1 MSDNLLNSN
10 KDENTSKDTT
20 EEIKAPLNDDIGSNV
35 TEIAGNGDDGA
46 AEHSASETNADPES
60 SELKNPEDEA
70 LSSEAPDS
78 ENSSDAD
85 EQPSVIAT
93 ITDIEETFDW
103 DPETTAA
110 ERKKNVKKEKKERK
124 KNRGVS
130 IRIFAVAMIAAIIVC
145 STLAFRIAENRYNSQ
160 LEKAKQDIY
169 ESLQGSL
176 ADGSDIYKY
185 SKIIDE
191 YFSLLEYHDYD
202 REAAIAAMLKGYVA
216 GTGDKYAAYYTA
228 EEYAAQNSEDAGNM
242 VGIGVSVIYN
252 TDEKAIEII
261 NVYED
266 APASEAGLL
275 PGDLITHI
283 TVDGEKMSVAEIGY
297 EAATNK
303 IRGEE
308 GTYAEFSIVR
318 NGKTDDPIDFKIER
332 KQVTTYSVTYHVCAT
347 DAKIGIV
354 KISSFDFTTPSQF
367 TAAVDDLISK
377 GCEKFVLDVR
387 YNPGGLLVSVE
398 AVLSYFLN
406 EGDNIIY
413 TENALGT
420 GTWSKAEVIDYKNE
434 PYSMCNVSK
443 NDIGK
448 YKDLDVIVLANE
460 STASAGELFTATLK
474 EYGIAKVVGTTT
486 YGKGTMQTTYSLERY
501 GLEGAIKMTTHMYT
515 PKSQQSYDGIGIT
528 PDYVEALD
536 ESLKDKNVYK
546 ITDAEDNQLQKA
558 ISVLYGN

>member
-10 KDENTSKDTT
+10 KDENTSKNTA

-35 TEIAGNGDDGA
+35 TEMADNGDDGV
-46 AEHSASETNADPES
+46 AEHSTSETNTELES
-60 SELKNPEDEA
+60 SELNNSEDEGSA
-70 LSSEAPDS
+70 SEAPDG
-78 ENSSDAD
+78 ESSDDAD
-85 EQPSVIAT
+85 EQTSVTAT
-93 ITDIEETFDW
+93 VADIEQTFDW

-110 ERKKNVKKEKKERK
+110 ERKKKIKKEKKERK
-124 KNRGVS
+124 KNRSVS
-130 IRIFAVAMIAAIIVC
+130 IRIFAVAMVAAIIVC
-145 STLAFRIAENRYNSQ
+145 STLAFRIAENRYNAQ

-169 ESLQGSL
+169 SSLQD
-176 ADGSDIYKY
+176 DGYDIYKY
-185 SKIIDE
+185 AKIIDE

-283 TVDGEKMSVAEIGY
+283 TVDGQKLSVAEIGY

-308 GTYAEFSIVR
+308 GTYAEFSIIR
-318 NGKTDDPIDFKIER
+318 DGKTDEPMDFKIQR
-332 KQVTTYSVTYHVCAT
+332 KKVTTYSVTYHVCAT

-367 TAAVDDLISK
+367 TEAVDDLISK

-420 GTWSKAEVIDYKNE
+420 GTWSKAEVINYKNE

-474 EYGIAKVVGTTT
+474 EYGIAKVVGVTTF
-486 YGKGTMQTTYSLERY
+486 GKGTMQTTYSLERY
-501 GLEGAIKMTTHMYT
+501 GLEGAVKMTTHMYT
-515 PKSQQSYDGIGIT
+515 PKSQQSYDGIGIS
-528 PDYVEALD
+528 PDYIEPLD
-536 ESLKDKNVYK
+536 EALKDKNIYK

>member
-10 KDENTSKDTT
+10 KDENTSKNTA

-35 TEIAGNGDDGA
+35 TEMSDNGDDGA
-46 AEHSASETNADPES
+46 AEHSTSETNTELES
-60 SELKNPEDEA
+60 SELKNSEDEGSA
-70 LSSEAPDS
+70 SEAPDG
-78 ENSSDAD
+78 ESSDDAD
-85 EQPSVIAT
+85 EQTSVTAT
-93 ITDIEETFDW
+93 VADIEQTFDW

-110 ERKKNVKKEKKERK
+110 ERKKKIKKEKRERK
-124 KNRGVS
+124 KNRSVS
-130 IRIFAVAMIAAIIVC
+130 IRIFAVAMVAAIIVC
-145 STLAFRIAENRYNSQ
+145 STLAFRIAENRYNAQ

-169 ESLQGSL
+169 SSLQD
-176 ADGSDIYKY
+176 DGYDIYKY
-185 SKIIDE
+185 AKIIDE

-283 TVDGEKMSVAEIGY
+283 TVDGQKLSVAEIGY

-308 GTYAEFSIVR
+308 GTYAEFSIIR
-318 NGKTDDPIDFKIER
+318 DGKTDEPMDFKIQR
-332 KQVTTYSVTYHVCAT
+332 KKVTTYSVTYHICAT

-367 TAAVDDLISK
+367 TEAVDDLISK

-420 GTWSKAEVIDYKNE
+420 GTWSKAEVINYKNE

-474 EYGIAKVVGTTT
+474 EYGIAKVVGVTTF
-486 YGKGTMQTTYSLERY
+486 GKGTMQTTYSLERY
-501 GLEGAIKMTTHMYT
+501 GLEGAVKMTTHMYT
-515 PKSQQSYDGIGIT
+515 PKSQQSYDGIGIS
-528 PDYVEALD
+528 PDYIEPLD
-536 ESLKDKNVYK
+536 EALKDKNIYK